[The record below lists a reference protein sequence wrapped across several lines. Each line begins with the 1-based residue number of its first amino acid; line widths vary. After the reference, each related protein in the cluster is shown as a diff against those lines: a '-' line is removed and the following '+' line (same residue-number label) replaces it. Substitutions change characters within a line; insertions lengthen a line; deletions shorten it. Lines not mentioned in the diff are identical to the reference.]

1 MKIIG
6 LTGGIA
12 TGKSTVAEMFRNA
25 NIPLIDTDVIAKE
38 VLNKGSVGY
47 LEVVDYFT
55 EDILHTDKEINRKK
69 LGRII
74 FTNSKKLKKLNSIV
88 HPKVKDFVLTEIEKN
103 RQMNKELVIIDVPLL
118 YESGFDSLV
127 DEVIVVYVDQE
138 LQVQR
143 LMDREQITKEY
154 AMMKIKAQLPLEEK
168 VKKAT
173 YVIDNSSSIL
183 DTKKQFTKILAE
195 IEVE

>member
-25 NIPLIDTDVIAKE
+25 NIPIIDTDVIAKE

-47 LEVVDYFT
+47 LEVIEHFS

-74 FTNSKKLKKLNSIV
+74 FTNAKKRKKLNSIV

-103 RQMNKELVIIDVPLL
+103 RQMNKEVVIVDVPLL

-127 DEVIVVYVDQE
+127 DEVIVVYVDPESQI
-138 LQVQR
+138 QR
-143 LMDREQITKEY
+143 LMDREQITNEY
-154 AMMKIKAQLPLEEK
+154 AIMKIKAQIPLEEK

-173 YVIDNSSSIL
+173 YLIDNSSSIL

>member
-74 FTNSKKLKKLNSIV
+74 FTNSKKLEKLNSIV
-88 HPKVKDFVLTEIEKN
+88 HPKV
-103 RQMNKELVIIDVPLL
+103 
-118 YESGFDSLV
+118 
-127 DEVIVVYVDQE
+127 
-138 LQVQR
+138 R
-143 LMDREQITKEY
+143 LKKTDR
-154 AMMKIKAQLPLEEK
+154 
-168 VKKAT
+168 
-173 YVIDNSSSIL
+173 
-183 DTKKQFTKILAE
+183 
-195 IEVE
+195 